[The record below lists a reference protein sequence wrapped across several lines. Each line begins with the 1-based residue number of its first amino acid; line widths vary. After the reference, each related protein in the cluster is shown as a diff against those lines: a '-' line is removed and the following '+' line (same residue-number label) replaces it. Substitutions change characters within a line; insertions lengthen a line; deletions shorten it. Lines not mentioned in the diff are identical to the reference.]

1 MQAEKLDK
9 ISIEEYIA
17 IEQANDTKYEY
28 HDGSIYAMA
37 GGTLNH
43 ALICGN
49 IFGEMRNSLRAK
61 DKKCIAINSEA
72 KLRIEVK
79 NSYVYPGAMVVCGGI
94 ETSNRKPD
102 AIINPT
108 VIIEVLSKS
117 TAAYDRGDK
126 FYLYRQIESLQEYI
140 LIEQEKAEIEVYSK
154 KGDLWQITRYTGMDT
169 KLFLSSIDVTISL
182 SEIYE
187 NVVFT
192 TN

>member
-17 IEQANDTKYEY
+17 FEQASNKKCEY
-28 HDGSIYAMA
+28 LNGFVSVSEDK
-37 GGTLNH
+37 TLNY
-43 ALICGN
+43 AFISGN
-49 IFGEMRNSLRAK
+49 IFVAVKRLQQQKNKTYTALNSQIKIYIKAQ
-61 DKKCIAINSEA
+61 
-72 KLRIEVK
+72 
-79 NSYVYPGAMVVCGGI
+79 NSYVYPAAMVVCGDI
-94 ETSNRKPD
+94 ETSDRKPD
-102 AIINPT
+102 AVTNPT

-126 FYLYRQIESLQEYI
+126 FYLYRQIESLREYI
-140 LIEQEKAEIEVYSK
+140 LVEQEKAEIEVYTK

-169 KLFLSSIDVTISL
+169 KLFLSSIDVTINL

>member
-1 MQAEKLDK
+1 MQVKKLNK

-28 HDGSIYAMA
+28 HNGSIYAMA
-37 GGTLNH
+37 GGTMNH
-43 ALICGN
+43 GFISGN
-49 IFGEMRNSLRAK
+49 VYSAIKVSLRAK
-61 DKKCIAINSEA
+61 NKKCTAMTSEL

-79 NSYVYPGAMVVCGGI
+79 NSYVYPDAMVVCGDI
-94 ETSNRKPD
+94 ETSDRKPD
-102 AIINPT
+102 AVTNPT

-126 FYLYRQIESLQEYI
+126 FYLYRQIESLQEYV

-154 KGDLWQITRYTGMDT
+154 KGDLWQITRFTGLDT
-169 KLFLSSIDVTISL
+169 KLFLSSIDVAVSL

-187 NVVFT
+187 DVVFT
-192 TN
+192 AD

>member
-17 IEQANDTKYEY
+17 IEKANDTKYEY
-28 HDGSIYAMA
+28 HNGSIYAMA

-49 IFGEMRNSLRAK
+49 IFGELRNALGGK
-61 DKKCIAINSEA
+61 NKKCITINSEV

-79 NSYVYPGAMVVCGGI
+79 NSYVYPDTMVVCGDI
-94 ETSNRKPD
+94 EKAERKSD
-102 AIINPT
+102 AIKNPT
-108 VIIEVLSKS
+108 VIVEVLSKS

-140 LIEQEKAEIEVYSK
+140 LIEQEKAEIEVYTK
-154 KGDLWQITRYTGMDT
+154 KGDLWQITRFTGMET
-169 KLFLSSIDVTISL
+169 NLILSSLNVEIKL

-187 NVVFT
+187 DVVFAA
-192 TN
+192 

>member
-17 IEQANDTKYEY
+17 IEKANDTKYEY

-49 IFGEMRNSLRAK
+49 IFGEIRTSLRAK
-61 DKKCIAINSEA
+61 GKKCTTINSEA

-79 NSYVYPGAMVVCGGI
+79 NSYVYPDAMVVCGDI
-94 ETSNRKPD
+94 ETSDRKPD
-102 AIINPT
+102 AVTNPT

-126 FYLYRQIESLQEYI
+126 FYLYRQIESLREYI
-140 LIEQEKAEIEVYSK
+140 LVEQEKAEIEVYTK

-169 KLFLSSIDVTISL
+169 KLFLSSIDVTINL

-187 NVVFT
+187 NVTFSAS
-192 TN
+192 